1 MDIKSFKSAEMP
13 RDVLFFLEVKGN
25 NHKYYHHY
33 TNIDSLIK
41 MIHSKYFL
49 LTRGNSVNINDQ
61 HEYRAKGSAE
71 LWNKTY
77 LASFAYGDSENMAM
91 WGLYGLPWEEAIRIS
106 IPQKAMKKWIAGIS
120 DVFSARFINGNLQ
133 TEQLRVPFRARLS
146 DIVYI
151 DGKQDS
157 ESSKLYWNG
166 ESVSLKDRPLL
177 KGIDLEPQM
186 TGFIKNDAWKYENEV
201 RVHIQLQKETDE
213 ERIAIKLTDEVVS
226 SMIITAGPYFKGNL
240 EEKIAEK
247 VPFVLN
253 NFQFEESGFKN
264 LVKYRS
270 LCTMCQHETFV
281 RK

>member
-1 MDIKSFKSAEMP
+1 MDIKNFKSIENVN
-13 RDVLFFLEVKGN
+13 DVLFFLEVKGN
-25 NHKYYHHY
+25 NHNYYHHY
-33 TNIDSLIK
+33 TNVDCLIK

-49 LTRGNSVNINDQ
+49 LTRGNSVNTNDQ

-77 LASFAYGDSENMAM
+77 LGSFAYGESENMAM

-106 IPQKAMKKWIAGIS
+106 IPQKAMKNWISGIS
-120 DVFSARFINGNLQ
+120 DIFSAEIVDGNLQ
-133 TEQLRVPFRARLS
+133 VNQLRIPFRTKLS

-151 DGKQDS
+151 DGKQNS

-166 ESVSLKDRPLL
+166 NSVSLKDKPLL
-177 KGIDLEPQM
+177 KGIDLEPDM

-201 RVHIQLQKETDE
+201 RVHIQLQRKTNE
-213 ERIAIKLTDEVVS
+213 ERIAIKLTDEVIS
-226 SMIITAGPYFKGNL
+226 SMIITAGPYFKETL
-240 EEKIAEK
+240 KKSIKQKI
-247 VPFVLN
+247 PFVLN
-253 NFQFEESGFKN
+253 DFQFEESGFKN

-270 LCTMCQHETFV
+270 LCTMCKYETFV